1 MNAVGGELYA
11 AMVAALLLGGIP
23 LVVAA
28 GIGLIISILQAATQ
42 VQDQT
47 LPQTAKLL
55 AIALVLLVFGG
66 LLALPLKIQAE
77 RIFGGI
83 AVYAGR
89 AR

>member
-1 MNAVGGELYA
+1 MDAVGGELYA
-11 AMVAALLLGGIP
+11 AMVAAMLLGGIP
-23 LVVAA
+23 LLVAA
-28 GIGLIISILQAATQ
+28 GIGLLISILQAATQ

-66 LLALPLKIQAE
+66 LLAMPLKIQAE
-77 RIFGGI
+77 RIFAGI